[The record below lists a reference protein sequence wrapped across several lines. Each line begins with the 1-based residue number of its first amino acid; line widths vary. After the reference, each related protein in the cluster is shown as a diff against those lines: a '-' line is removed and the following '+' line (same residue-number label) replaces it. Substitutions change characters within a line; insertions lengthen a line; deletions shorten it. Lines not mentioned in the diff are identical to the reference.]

1 MIATINS
8 RRFYLFT
15 FNFFLL
21 GYVNHIVY
29 IVPITPLH
37 RTYQSANTNVL
48 SNLKYFN
55 VCISILNQNFSQN
68 ILLPIKGLYNSE
80 IFIQLQNYVN
90 SSRKVFK
97 IKLNSLSRQRLNLRF
112 AVNLVSE
119 KSTNINNGVV

>member
-97 IKLNSLSRQRLNLRF
+97 IKLNSLSRKRLNLRF